1 LIEDCLNLTGE
12 HLVKQIKDSIE
23 IDLKNLQAYFN
34 GQQNTEQKQTILKK
48 LALLML
54 SPVSERPN
62 ARELKELI
70 DRFENHFVIYGEAEE
85 FAVQLLERKKNE
97 NQLYQESHNNKL
109 TFSR

>member
-1 LIEDCLNLTGE
+1 MNLTGK

-23 IDLKNLQAYFN
+23 IDLKNFQAYFY
-34 GQQNTEQKQTILKK
+34 GQHNTEKKQTILKK

-62 ARELKELI
+62 VHELKELL
-70 DRFENHFVIYGEAEE
+70 DRLEKHFVIYGEAEE
-85 FAVQLLERKKNE
+85 FAIQLLERKKNE